1 MLKIIA
7 IIVLVVVIAILGYAA
22 TRPDTFSYE
31 RKIRINAP
39 ADKIFPCINDFKNW
53 LAWSPYEKKDP
64 GMKRSYGATT
74 IGKGASYE
82 WDGNKDIGAGR
93 MDITDVTEPTRI
105 VIRLEFFRPFKTV
118 NSAVFTLQPVG
129 GATEV
134 HWMMAGPA
142 NIVSKIM
149 GMFFD
154 MDKMI
159 GKDFEDGL
167 TALKALSENGG

>member
-1 MLKIIA
+1 MFKIIV
-7 IIVLVVVIAILGYAA
+7 IVVLVAVVAILIYAV
-22 TRPDTFSYE
+22 TQPDTFSYE

-39 ADKIFPCINDFKNW
+39 AEKIFPYINDFKHW

-93 MDITDVTEPTRI
+93 MDITDVTDPTRI

-118 NSAVFTLQPVG
+118 NSAVFTLQSVAG
-129 GATEV
+129 GTEV
-134 HWMMAGPA
+134 RWVMAGPA

-149 GMFFD
+149 GLFFD

-167 TALKALSENGG
+167 AALKNLAENGG